1 MNADGPLLSSPMSA
15 MGRKQTLATSYLSG
29 RSSAMALTIDRQ
41 QSETPGL
48 TYLAAG
54 GVQRPGVE
62 PGTLTPSG

>member
-1 MNADGPLLSSPMSA
+1 

-29 RSSAMALTIDRQ
+29 RSSAMASTIDWQ

-54 GVQRPGVE
+54 GVQR
-62 PGTLTPSG
+62 L